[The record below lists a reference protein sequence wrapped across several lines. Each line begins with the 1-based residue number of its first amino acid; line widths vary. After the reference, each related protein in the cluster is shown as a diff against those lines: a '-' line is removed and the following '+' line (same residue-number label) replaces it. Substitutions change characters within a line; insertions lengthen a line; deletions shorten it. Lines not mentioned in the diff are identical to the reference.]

1 MISDSFMHHVLLY
14 YGFFIA
20 CLALFFGL
28 YACGRVGKFI
38 SGTKDLDWT
47 AIANMTGDLAS
58 TKKTIQVLNNRLNGM
73 HSPKAAEQE
82 LMMQM
87 LQQRETKPNG
97 KMLGG

>member
-1 MISDSFMHHVLLY
+1 
-14 YGFFIA
+14 
-20 CLALFFGL
+20 
-28 YACGRVGKFI
+28 
-38 SGTKDLDWT
+38 
-47 AIANMTGDLAS
+47 
-58 TKKTIQVLNNRLNGM
+58 M